1 MIVVVVVVVVCED
14 KMVICF
20 VLFCCLGTRSNG
32 VQAGLELSV

>member
-1 MIVVVVVVVVCED
+1 MVVVVVVVVVCED

-20 VLFCCLGTRSNG
+20 VLFCLGTRSNG